1 MPPAHPWLDG
11 SGDHVNSAH
20 LAEVARQFVS
30 LLRAGQPFRVTAAE
44 MRFDRY
50 VELGVPFTVER
61 AEGDDETA
69 VDMAIRQSGRVCTQI
84 SYRIS
89 PEDLQTGKRQI

>member
-1 MPPAHPWLDG
+1 M
-11 SGDHVNSAH
+11 
-20 LAEVARQFVS
+20 LASDCILEQYALEGLFEVLAS

-50 VELGVPFTVER
+50 VELGVPFTVEQT
-61 AEGDDETA
+61 EGDDETA

-89 PEDLQTGKRQI
+89 PEDPQTGKRQI